1 MLFKL
6 VLALLLVFCAE
17 AQDTRQIL
25 LTLSS
30 VGNSEKGAQG
40 PPGRPG
46 ERGPPG
52 LRGSAG
58 PVGVIGPKGQKG
70 ESTSNSAHVENA
82 IQEMENRFSRLKN
95 QMETLFQTGVK
106 QINGTA
112 WFSAGNGY
120 IYRTLPA
127 SNYQAAVRSCAA
139 IGARLAIIAPRN
151 INITRMIIHHIGFTL
166 SQHTWIGLNDIE
178 RENTWVW
185 ENGERLLSSDA
196 NWLPA
201 QPDNYRVEDCVEV
214 WNIDGSERWNDR
226 PCNYT
231 APVPL
236 CEMSIFD
243 A

>member
-46 ERGPPG
+46 RRGPPG
-52 LRGSAG
+52 LKGSAG
-58 PVGVIGPKGQKG
+58 PVGVLGPKGQKG
-70 ESTSNSAHVENA
+70 ECTPNSAYVNIA
-82 IQEMENRFSRLKN
+82 VQEVENRFSRLKN

-106 QINGTA
+106 QLNGRV

-120 IYRTLPA
+120 LYRTLPA
-127 SNYQAAVRSCAA
+127 SNYQAANRSCAA
-139 IGARLAIIAPRN
+139 IGARLAVVAPRN
-151 INITRMIIHHIGFTL
+151 INITRMIRLHFGIT
-166 SQHTWIGLNDIE
+166 SQHNWIGLNDIE
-178 RENTWVW
+178 QENTWVW

-196 NWLPA
+196 NWHPGE
-201 QPDNYRVEDCVEV
+201 PYSKEPPEDCVV
-214 WNIDGSERWNDR
+214 IYHTGTWNDE
-226 PCNYT
+226 P
-231 APVPL
+231 
-236 CEMSIFD
+236 
-243 A
+243 

>member
-46 ERGPPG
+46 RRGPPG
-52 LRGSAG
+52 LKGSSG
-58 PVGVIGPKGQKG
+58 PVGVLGPKGEKG
-70 ESTSNSAHVENA
+70 ECTTNSAFVNNA

-106 QINGTA
+106 QINGIS

-120 IYRTLPA
+120 LYTTLPA
-127 SNYQAAVRSCAA
+127 SNYQAANRSCAA
-139 IGARLAIIAPRN
+139 IGARLAVAAPRN
-151 INITRMIIHHIGFTL
+151 INITRRIGDHFGIT
-166 SQHTWIGLNDIE
+166 SQHNWIGLNDIE
-178 RENTWVW
+178 QENTWVW

-196 NWLPA
+196 NWSSGEPTNWNG
-201 QPDNYRVEDCVEV
+201 QVVEDCVLLYHT
-214 WNIDGSERWNDR
+214 GKWNDAS
-226 PCNYT
+226 CDYFNI
-231 APVPL
+231 PL
-236 CEMSIFD
+236 CEMSVFD
-243 A
+243 T

>member
-40 PPGRPG
+40 PPGLPGKRGPSGLRGSAGPVGGPGTTGRQGERGPPGLNGSVGPVGGLGTTGRPG

-52 LRGSAG
+52 LKGSAG
-58 PVGVIGPKGQKG
+58 TVGGLGPKGQKG
-70 ESTSNSAHVENA
+70 ECTSN
-82 IQEMENRFSRLKN
+82 IQEMKNRFSR
-95 QMETLFQTGVK
+95 FQTGVK

-139 IGARLAIIAPRN
+139 IGATLAVIAPRN
-151 INITRMIIHHIGFTL
+151 INIMRMIRNHFGITS
-166 SQHTWIGLNDIE
+166 SQRNWIGLTDI
-178 RENTWVW
+178 
-185 ENGERLLSSDA
+185 
-196 NWLPA
+196 
-201 QPDNYRVEDCVEV
+201 
-214 WNIDGSERWNDR
+214 
-226 PCNYT
+226 
-231 APVPL
+231 
-236 CEMSIFD
+236 
-243 A
+243 

>member
-6 VLALLLVFCAE
+6 VFALLLVFCAE

-40 PPGRPG
+40 PPGRQG
-46 ERGPPG
+46 RRGPPG
-52 LRGSAG
+52 LKGSTG
-58 PVGVIGPKGQKG
+58 PIGGLGPKGQKG
-70 ESTSNSAHVENA
+70 ECTTNSAYVDNA
-82 IQEMENRFSRLKN
+82 IQEMENRFGRLKN

-120 IYRTLPA
+120 LYRTLPA

-139 IGARLAIIAPRN
+139 IGARLAVFAPRN
-151 INITRMIIHHIGFTL
+151 TNITRMIRQQL
-166 SQHTWIGLNDIE
+166 SITSQYIWIGLNDIE

-196 NWLPA
+196 DWHPGEPSHRNGNVL
-201 QPDNYRVEDCVEV
+201 EDC
-214 WNIDGSERWNDR
+214 GMLFHSGKWNDS
-226 PCNYT
+226 PCNSVYT
-231 APVPL
+231 PL
-236 CEMSIFD
+236 CEMSVFD